1 MHPSVIAGTD
11 PASSDSSIVFRAP
24 EAGDFETLAAIR
36 RNMPLQALL
45 LTVPDATDDQA
56 VQEWLARRLADKDGA
71 FRIVADASSND
82 TLGFMQIGQV
92 HRRNKTG
99 YGGIALS
106 ERSRGR
112 GLGQTTLRFLI
123 ALARQNLGLTKLL
136 SEIRADNFAALRMN
150 LAMGY
155 RIVGTLSAHFC
166 DAEGK
171 THDVLL
177 CERQLTND
185 TR

>member
-1 MHPSVIAGTD
+1 MSAPMTSGTD
-11 PASSDSSIVFRAP
+11 PASSDSSIIFRSL
-24 EAGDFETLAAIR
+24 EERDFETLAAIR
-36 RNMPLQALL
+36 RHTQLQALL
-45 LTVPDATDDQA
+45 LTVPDATDDDA
-56 VQEWLARRLADKDGA
+56 VHQWLARRVADRDGA
-71 FRIVADASSND
+71 FRIIADAASND
-82 TLGFMQIGQV
+82 ALGFMQIGQI

-112 GLGQTTLRFLI
+112 GFGQTTLRFLI
-123 ALARQNLGLTKLL
+123 TLAHQQLGLTKLL
-136 SEIRADNFAALRMN
+136 AEIRADNFASLRMH

-171 THDVLL
+171 AHDVLL
-177 CERQLTND
+177 CERQLTD
-185 TR
+185 QMP

>member
-1 MHPSVIAGTD
+1 MRSSLISGTD

-24 EAGDFETLAAIR
+24 EESDFETLAAIR

-56 VQEWLARRLADKDGA
+56 VHEWLARRLADKDGA
-71 FRIVADASSND
+71 FRIVADAVSND

-123 ALARQNLGLTKLL
+123 ALAQQQLGLTKLL
-136 SEIRADNFAALRMN
+136 SEIRTDNFAALRMN

-155 RIVGTLSAHFC
+155 RIVGTMSAHFC
-166 DAEGK
+166 DTEGK

-177 CERQLTND
+177 CERQLTNE
-185 TR
+185 RP